1 MKNIGREKH
10 KMPNLNTVCI
20 FCGGVGFIQEKR
32 ISKKKHIMTSVWVNF
47 SFMVILNKHLL

>member
-32 ISKKKHIMTSVWVNF
+32 ISKKKAYNDISLGELFLYGN
-47 SFMVILNKHLL
+47 IE